1 MKTYK
6 NVAVWD
12 AEHSAAEMCDVQTE
26 HGRFVSIRPA
36 GSITSGCAYE
46 CRGKMAMLPGFV
58 NAHGHAPMTLLRG
71 LGEEMPLMDWLE
83 KRMWP
88 IENKMGK
95 AQMALGTRLA
105 MLEMLSTGT
114 TCYAEQYFGLDDV
127 PQAVLDAGMRAG
139 LSRGLTNG
147 KDQDRLSQNIELFKN
162 WHGAGGLINVQFG
175 PHALYTVD
183 FGYLSKVAA
192 TAKEYGA
199 GIQMHWLET
208 EGEWSLCDL
217 HDKMKPEEYLEKSG
231 LLGVSHLT
239 LAHGVWIDEGAMD
252 FYAKDNITIAHCPK
266 SNLKLGS
273 GVANVPA
280 LLRHGVSLALGT
292 DGAASNNRLD
302 MWDEMRFAALLQKGL
317 RNDPTQMASC
327 DVLRMATLN
336 GARALGFDRV
346 GLIKEGWAADFMLVD
361 LDQPQYVGWD
371 CGSLSAYLVYAGS
384 SSDVRE
390 SVVAGEPLYQDG
402 EFTTL
407 DRSRI
412 ISEAAAERNKLTGK

>member
-1 MKTYK
+1 
-6 NVAVWD
+6 
-12 AEHSAAEMCDVQTE
+12 
-26 HGRFVSIRPA
+26 
-36 GSITSGCAYE
+36 
-46 CRGKMAMLPGFV
+46 
-58 NAHGHAPMTLLRG
+58 MT
-71 LGEEMPLMDWLE
+71 
-83 KRMWP
+83 KKKVK
-88 IENKMGK
+88 IKK
-95 AQMALGTRLA
+95 
-105 MLEMLSTGT
+105 
-114 TCYAEQYFGLDDV
+114 LDDRAQIPTYGSEFSAGADLYAIIDGGEV
-127 PQAVLDAGMRAG
+127 EVTPGETVLIRTG
-139 LSRGLTNG
+139 
-147 KDQDRLSQNIELFKN
+147 I
-162 WHGAGGLINVQFG
+162 
-175 PHALYTVD
+175 AL
-183 FGYLSKVAA
+183 
-192 TAKEYGA
+192 E
-199 GIQMHWLET
+199 I
-208 EGEWSLCDL
+208 
-217 HDKMKPEEYLEKSG
+217 PEEYLEKSG

-280 LLRHGVSLALGT
+280 LLRHGVSLAIGT

-317 RNDPTQMASC
+317 RNDPTQMASR

-390 SVVAGEPLYQDG
+390 TVVAGEPLYQDG